1 VTALTEPK
9 IDGHCHVLDPE
20 NYPYRA
26 DVKYRPAGQEIGTEG
41 QFRAVGEAYNVRH
54 ALLVGPNS
62 GYGEDNSYLLDV
74 IARGGGRYKGVAVV
88 DNDASPERLAEL
100 KAKGIV
106 GIAVNATYHG
116 VDYYRDIGPL
126 IRRLEALDMFLQVQV
141 EGEQLLELL
150 PLIEHSD
157 VKLLVDHCGRPRADL
172 GLDRPGF
179 AALLAL
185 GRAGRGV
192 IKLSGVQKIS
202 LGRYPYED
210 AWPFVHALADSFG
223 LQRCMWG
230 SDWPFLRAPER
241 LDYGPL
247 LTLIERLFPE
257 PAARR
262 QVFWRTSARLFGF
275 AEAI

>member
-1 VTALTEPK
+1 MSALIEPK
-9 IDGHCHVLDPE
+9 IDGHCHVFDPQ
-20 NYPYRA
+20 NYPYPA
-26 DVKYRPAGQEIGTEG
+26 DAKYRPSGQEIGTEG
-41 QFRAVGEAYNVRH
+41 QFRALGDAYNVRR

-100 KAKGIV
+100 KGRGIV
-106 GIAVNATYHG
+106 GIAINATYHG
-116 VDYYRDIGPL
+116 VDYYRGIAPL
-126 IRRLEALDMFLQVQV
+126 IRRLEALDMFLQLQA
-141 EGEQLLELL
+141 EGDQWLDLL
-150 PLIEHSD
+150 PLIENSD
-157 VKLLVDHCGRPRADL
+157 VKLLIDHCGRPRADL
-172 GLDRPGF
+172 GLDQPGF

-185 GRAGRGV
+185 GRAGRGA

-210 AWPFVHALADSFG
+210 AWPFVHALAGAFG
-223 LQRCMWG
+223 MERCLWG

-247 LTLIERLFPE
+247 ATLIERLFPE

-262 QVFWRTSARLFGF
+262 QLFWETSARLFGF
-275 AEAI
+275 V